1 LICASEL
8 RNDRFMNETPEWN
21 DLRLFLAVAR
31 GGGLARAARSLGV
44 SAPTLGRRMTALEQ
58 HLGRELFLR
67 RRDGYELTTGGREL
81 LQLAEALELQALA
94 IERWRT
100 STGTA
105 PVVRIAAGAWT
116 SAFLARHLRFLVE
129 RDPQTQ
135 IELVTGTGAADL
147 LRREA
152 NLGLRNS
159 RPDIPGLAGVKV
171 ARVAFAIYGGRDYVD
186 AAPEARNDR
195 RFAACR
201 WIVFSPPGPKTP
213 SAAWL
218 DERLTA
224 APALRCR
231 SAQEVLE
238 AAGSGFGLCVLPC
251 FIGDVSSALSRAS
264 GNIAALEH
272 EQWLVSHDQDRHQ
285 RHIRRVSERLR
296 ALMKVQ
302 RGLFAGRSTA

>member
-1 LICASEL
+1 
-8 RNDRFMNETPEWN
+8 MNETLEWD

-31 GGGLARAARSLGV
+31 GSGLARAARSLSV
-44 SAPTLGRRMTALEQ
+44 SAPTLGRRMTVLEQ
-58 HLGRELFLR
+58 RLGRELFLR
-67 RRDGYELTTGGREL
+67 RRDGYELTTAGREL
-81 LQLAEALELQALA
+81 LQLAEAVELQALA

-100 STGTA
+100 SAGITT
-105 PVVRIAAGAWT
+105 VVRIAAGAWT
-116 SAFLARHLRFLVE
+116 SAFLARHLGFLVDQ
-129 RDPQTQ
+129 DPQMQ
-135 IELVTGTGAADL
+135 IELVTGTSAADL

-159 RPDIPGLAGVKV
+159 RPDMPGLAGFKV
-171 ARVAFAIYGGRDYVD
+171 ARVAFAIYGGRDYLD
-186 AAPEARNDR
+186 AMPEARDDR

-218 DERLTA
+218 DEHLTA

-238 AAGSGFGLCVLPC
+238 AAAAGFGLCVLPC
-251 FIGDVSSALSRAS
+251 FIGDANGTLGRAS
-264 GNIAALEH
+264 SNIGALEH

-285 RHIRRVSERLR
+285 RHIRRVSGRLR
-296 ALMKVQ
+296 ALMKAQ
-302 RGLFAGRSTA
+302 RGLFAGRSAA